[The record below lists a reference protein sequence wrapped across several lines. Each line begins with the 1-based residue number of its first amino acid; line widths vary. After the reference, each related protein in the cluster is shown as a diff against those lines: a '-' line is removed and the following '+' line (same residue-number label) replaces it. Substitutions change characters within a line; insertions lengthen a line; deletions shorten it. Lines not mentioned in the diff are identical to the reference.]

1 LAQALGANRHYEG
14 PMGKSDRAFFVGVL
28 ALVTALTPKAFQLWP
43 WLFGAAAILTLVTCL
58 NRLSRAL
65 AELRKP

>member
-1 LAQALGANRHYEG
+1 
-14 PMGKSDRAFFVGVL
+14 L

-43 WLFGAAAILTLVTCL
+43 WLFGTAAILTLVTCL
-58 NRLSRAL
+58 NRLARAL